1 MKVKVGVVG
10 ATGEVGRTMVKV
22 LEEFNVPV
30 TELRLFASERS
41 VGKEIEF
48 KGEKFKV
55 ELLTEESMK
64 WKCDYLLFSA
74 GASVSRKFAPI
85 AAENG
90 VTVIDNSSAF
100 RMEKEIPL
108 VVPEVNAHLLK
119 GYTGIIANP
128 NCSTIQMILSIYKL
142 HEVYGIE
149 EIFVSTYQSV
159 SGAGHKGIEELLAQ
173 ERGENVM
180 KVFPKPIHRNV
191 IPLIGD
197 IQENLFSQEEMKM
210 VNETRK
216 ILNDYSIRVYPT
228 TVRVPVLYG
237 HSEAIMVRFKK
248 PYESLEKVR
257 EVIASG
263 EDVVVTDDLITPV
276 DVAGKNETY
285 VCRLRATDERSILFW
300 NVADN
305 IRVGAATNAVRILL
319 KHAEMNGK
327 V

>member
-1 MKVKVGVVG
+1 
-10 ATGEVGRTMVKV
+10 
-22 LEEFNVPV
+22 
-30 TELRLFASERS
+30 
-41 VGKEIEF
+41 
-48 KGEKFKV
+48 
-55 ELLTEESMK
+55 
-64 WKCDYLLFSA
+64 
-74 GASVSRKFAPI
+74 
-85 AAENG
+85 
-90 VTVIDNSSAF
+90 
-100 RMEKEIPL
+100 
-108 VVPEVNAHLLK
+108 
-119 GYTGIIANP
+119 
-128 NCSTIQMILSIYKL
+128 
-142 HEVYGIE
+142 
-149 EIFVSTYQSV
+149 
-159 SGAGHKGIEELLAQ
+159 
-173 ERGENVM
+173 M

-237 HSEAIMVRFKK
+237 HSEAIMVRLKK

>member
-1 MKVKVGVVG
+1 MKVGVVG

-64 WKCDYLLFSA
+64 WRCDYLLFSA
-74 GASVSRKFAPI
+74 GASVSKKFAPI

-100 RMEKEIPL
+100 RLEKEIPL

-173 ERGENVM
+173 EKGENVM
-180 KVFPKPIHRNV
+180 KVFPKLIHRNV

-216 ILNDYSIRVYPT
+216 ILNDYSIRVFPT

-237 HSEAIMVRFKK
+237 HSEAVMVRFKK

-257 EVIASG
+257 EIIASG
-263 EDVVVTDDLITPV
+263 EDVVVTDDLVTPV

-285 VCRLRATDERSILFW
+285 VCRLRAADERSILFW

>member
-1 MKVKVGVVG
+1 MKVGVVG

-285 VCRLRATDERSILFW
+285 VCRLRAADERSILFW

>member
-64 WKCDYLLFSA
+64 WRCDYLLFSA

-159 SGAGHKGIEELLAQ
+159 SGAGHKGIEELFAQ

-257 EVIASG
+257 EIIASG
-263 EDVVVTDDLITPV
+263 EDVVVTDDLVTPV

-285 VCRLRATDERSILFW
+285 VCRLRAADERSILFW

>member
-285 VCRLRATDERSILFW
+285 VCRLRAADERSILFW

>member
-1 MKVKVGVVG
+1 MKVGVVG
-10 ATGEVGRTMVKV
+10 ATGEVGRAMVKV

-48 KGEKFKV
+48 KGEKVKV
-55 ELLTEESMK
+55 ELLTEDSMK
-64 WKCDYLLFSA
+64 WDCDYFLFSA
-74 GASVSRKFAPI
+74 GASVSRRFAPI

-100 RMEKEIPL
+100 RMEKDIPL
-108 VVPEVNAHLLK
+108 IVPEVNSHLLK

-149 EIFVSTYQSV
+149 EIFVATYQSV
-159 SGAGHKGIEELLAQ
+159 SGAGHKGIEELLSQ
-173 ERGENVM
+173 ERGEDVV

-197 IQENLFSQEEMKM
+197 VQSNLFTQEEMKM

-237 HSEAIMVRFKK
+237 HSEAIMVRLKK
-248 PYESLEKVR
+248 PFESLEKVK
-257 EVIASG
+257 EVIATG
-263 EDVVVTDDLITPV
+263 EDVVVTDDLVTAI

-285 VCRLRATDERSILFW
+285 VCRLRQGDERSVLFW
-300 NVADN
+300 NVSDN

-319 KHAEMNGK
+319 KHAKMNERM
-327 V
+327 

>member
-55 ELLTEESMK
+55 ELLTEKSMK

-285 VCRLRATDERSILFW
+285 VCRLRAADERSILFW

>member
-64 WKCDYLLFSA
+64 WKCDYFLFSA

-85 AAENG
+85 AAENE

-173 ERGENVM
+173 ERGENMM

-237 HSEAIMVRFKK
+237 HSEAIMVRLKK

-263 EDVVVTDDLITPV
+263 EDVVVTDNLVTPV

-285 VCRLRATDERSILFW
+285 VCRLRAADERSILFW

>member
-237 HSEAIMVRFKK
+237 HSEAIMVRLKK

-285 VCRLRATDERSILFW
+285 VCRLRAADERSILFW

>member
-1 MKVKVGVVG
+1 MKVGVVG

-22 LEEFNVPV
+22 LEEFDVPV

-41 VGKEIEF
+41 AGKELEF
-48 KGEKFKV
+48 KGRKIRV
-55 ELLTEESMK
+55 ELLTEDAMK
-64 WKCDYLLFSA
+64 WKCDYFLFSA

-85 AAENG
+85 ASENG
-90 VTVIDNSSAF
+90 ATVIDNSSAF
-100 RMEKEIPL
+100 RMEKDVPL
-108 VVPEVNAHLLK
+108 VVPEVNSHLLE

-142 HEVYGIE
+142 HEVYGIK
-149 EIFVSTYQSV
+149 EIFVATYQSV
-159 SGAGHKGIEELLAQ
+159 SGAGRKGIEELLAQ
-173 ERGENVM
+173 ERGENIS

-197 IQENLFSQEEMKM
+197 IQDNLFTQEEMKM

-216 ILNDYSIRVYPT
+216 ILNDYSIKVYPT

-237 HSEAIMVRFKK
+237 HSEAIMVRFRK
-248 PYESLEKVR
+248 PFESLERVR
-257 EVIASG
+257 EVISSG
-263 EDVVVTDDLITPV
+263 EDVVVTDELITAV
-276 DVAGKNETY
+276 DVTGKNETY
-285 VCRLRATDERSILFW
+285 VCRLRAGDENTILFW

-319 KHAEMNGK
+319 KHAKMNGRM
-327 V
+327 

>member
-1 MKVKVGVVG
+1 VKVGVVG

-285 VCRLRATDERSILFW
+285 VCRLRAADERSILFW

>member
-1 MKVKVGVVG
+1 MKVGVVG

-108 VVPEVNAHLLK
+108 VVPEVNAYLLK

-237 HSEAIMVRFKK
+237 HSEAIMVRLKK

>member
-64 WKCDYLLFSA
+64 WRCDYLLFSA
-74 GASVSRKFAPI
+74 GASVSKKFAPI

-100 RMEKEIPL
+100 RLEKEIPL

-128 NCSTIQMILSIYKL
+128 NCSTIQMILSIYKASL
-142 HEVYGIE
+142 FELGFEPRLFAKPEEALEWLKENKPNIMFTDLNMPGLTGIE
-149 EIFVSTYQSV
+149 LTAKTRQIY
-159 SGAGHKGIEELLAQ
+159 KPEELT
-173 ERGENVM
+173 
-180 KVFPKPIHRNV
+180 I
-191 IPLIGD
+191 
-197 IQENLFSQEEMKM
+197 
-210 VNETRK
+210 
-216 ILNDYSIRVYPT
+216 
-228 TVRVPVLYG
+228 
-237 HSEAIMVRFKK
+237 IMVTTQNEATDNEAAK
-248 PYESLEKVR
+248 E
-257 EVIASG
+257 AG
-263 EDVVVTDDLITPV
+263 VTD
-276 DVAGKNETY
+276 
-285 VCRLRATDERSILFW
+285 ILYKPFTK
-300 NVADN
+300 D
-305 IRVGAATNAVRILL
+305 ILEAKIKEYL
-319 KHAEMNGK
+319 K
-327 V
+327 

>member
-64 WKCDYLLFSA
+64 WKCDYFLFSA

-285 VCRLRATDERSILFW
+285 VCRLRAADERSILFW

>member
-64 WKCDYLLFSA
+64 WRCDYLLFSA

-285 VCRLRATDERSILFW
+285 VCRLRAADERSILFW

>member
-64 WKCDYLLFSA
+64 WRCDYLLFSA
-74 GASVSRKFAPI
+74 GASVSKKFAPI

-285 VCRLRATDERSILFW
+285 VCRLRAADERSILFW

>member
-1 MKVKVGVVG
+1 MRVGVVG

-64 WKCDYLLFSA
+64 WKCDYFLFSA

-285 VCRLRATDERSILFW
+285 VCRLRAADERSILFW

>member
-64 WKCDYLLFSA
+64 WKCDYFLFSA

-108 VVPEVNAHLLK
+108 VVPEVNAYLLK

-237 HSEAIMVRFKK
+237 HSEAIMVRLKK

-285 VCRLRATDERSILFW
+285 VCRLRAADERSILFW